1 MSNWKGKRVLITG
14 VCGTVGKELL
24 NQLLKKN
31 VSQVVGF
38 DHNENALFFLNQ
50 KYTDTSNVKLVLGDI
65 RDRFEVK
72 KLMNGIDIVL
82 HTAALKHVEMCENA
96 PRDAVQSNITGTQN
110 IIDAAIDCEVKRVLF
125 TSTDKAVNPTNVM
138 GTTKLMAERLVT
150 AAQMQSWGTDT
161 KFFSTRFGNVLGSD
175 GSVIQLFHQQITSG
189 QAVTLTHTDMSRFIM
204 SLSDAVNLVMES
216 VFLAC
221 GGEVFVMKMSAV
233 NIIDIAEVMIEE
245 LSTKESKVEI
255 KEIGIK
261 PGEKMYEELL
271 SSEEVRRTIELEN
284 YYVVKPAF
292 SKIYNKLSYVYK
304 NVISDSI
311 STPYTSNNQKSLE
324 KEEVRSFLK
333 KNLLLDN

>member
-1 MSNWKGKRVLITG
+1 MSNWKGKRVLISG

-24 NQLLKKN
+24 NQLLIKN
-31 VSQVVGF
+31 VSQIVGF
-38 DHNENALFFLNQ
+38 DHNENALFFLTQ
-50 KYTDTSNVKLVLGDI
+50 KYASSSNVKLVLGDI
-65 RDRFEVK
+65 RDRYEVK
-72 KLMNGIDIVL
+72 KLMEGIDIVL
-82 HTAALKHVEMCENA
+82 HTAALKHVEMCELA
-96 PRDAVQSNITGTQN
+96 PRDAVKSNITGTQN
-110 IIDAAIDCEVKRVLF
+110 IIDAAIECKVERVLF

-175 GSVIQLFHQQITSG
+175 GSVIQLFRQQITSG
-189 QAVTLTHTDMSRFIM
+189 QSVTLTHPDMTRFIM

-245 LSTKESKVEI
+245 LSVKDAKVGI
-255 KEIGIK
+255 KQIGIK

-292 SKIYNKLSYVYK
+292 SKIYNKLSYEYK
-304 NVISDSI
+304 DIISETI
-311 STPYTSNNQKSLE
+311 STPYTSNNQRSLN
-324 KEEVRSFLK
+324 KEELRAFLK
-333 KNLLLDN
+333 NNLLLVN